1 MKTDT
6 YTRRPNFRLT
16 SSQEAVSN
24 ILYRYFGM
32 DEKGQ
37 AALAKY
43 GIVRINEAVDEVV
56 EQVGDLCEI
65 GSSDQWV
72 YIRRCLRTLGHE
84 TV

>member
-1 MKTDT
+1 MKTDA
-6 YTRRPNFRLT
+6 YTRRPTVRLT

-32 DEKGQ
+32 NEQGQ

-43 GIVRINEAVDEVV
+43 GIVRVNEAVDEVV
-56 EQVGDLCEI
+56 ERVGNLCEI

-72 YIRRCLRTLGHE
+72 YIRRCLRALGHE
-84 TV
+84 TI